1 MPQVSC
7 NAEWVTILSCEGN
20 NKDGR
25 IFFRIDENNDSGAER
40 SAQIVVSYGDVTT
53 TQNIT
58 QTLDASKIN
67 LVYGGQTCSYEEKTY
82 SFTYSIENPRES
94 ITPRVTCNSQWITG
108 LKDNNGT
115 VSFTVLENN
124 SGARRSDE
132 ILITYGN
139 ISARYFVQQ
148 EYTAPDIFLQADKEI
163 FDYRTAESSIL
174 YHIENSR
181 KNLMPQV
188 SCNAEWVTI
197 LSCKGNNKEGRI
209 FFRVNENN
217 DSGAER
223 SAQIVVSY
231 GDVTTTQYI
240 TQTND
245 VPKITLVN
253 GGQNCNYEEKTY
265 SFTYNIENPR
275 ETITPRVSTYASWI
289 KGLTINNG
297 IVTFTVEENNS
308 GASRSDEIKITYG
321 NCSAIY
327 FIAQTYTA
335 PTVFFN
341 MNSSDFD
348 YIGGTGRIEYYIANS
363 RKNIKLKLSCEAS
376 WVTDLRY
383 NGDQTSGEIL
393 FNVSENQTSQ
403 DRSTYIDANYVVTSE
418 THHIYQTGK

>member
-1 MPQVSC
+1 
-7 NAEWVTILSCEGN
+7 
-20 NKDGR
+20 
-25 IFFRIDENNDSGAER
+25 
-40 SAQIVVSYGDVTT
+40 
-53 TQNIT
+53 
-58 QTLDASKIN
+58 
-67 LVYGGQTCSYEEKTY
+67 
-82 SFTYSIENPRES
+82 
-94 ITPRVTCNSQWITG
+94 
-108 LKDNNGT
+108 
-115 VSFTVLENN
+115 
-124 SGARRSDE
+124 
-132 ILITYGN
+132 
-139 ISARYFVQQ
+139 
-148 EYTAPDIFLQADKEI
+148 
-163 FDYRTAESSIL
+163 
-174 YHIENSR
+174 
-181 KNLMPQV
+181 
-188 SCNAEWVTI
+188 
-197 LSCKGNNKEGRI
+197 
-209 FFRVNENN
+209 
-217 DSGAER
+217 
-223 SAQIVVSY
+223 
-231 GDVTTTQYI
+231 
-240 TQTND
+240 
-245 VPKITLVN
+245 
-253 GGQNCNYEEKTY
+253 
-265 SFTYNIENPR
+265 
-275 ETITPRVSTYASWI
+275 VSTYASWI